1 VNLTKN
7 AIWIGGTVAMV
18 FVGVF
23 ILSRIPVV
31 NEMVG
36 LNPKRITEVLP
47 GTRFRPTIV
56 R

>member
-1 VNLTKN
+1 MNLTKN

-36 LNPKRITEVLP
+36 LQPKRITDVLP
-47 GTRFRPTIV
+47 GARFRPAIV